1 MCLWMACVILLLN
14 VQFNTIGSTTE
25 DELSITTDMNL
36 KKSKYSQQLNILNSY
51 SQNRCKQFA

>member
-1 MCLWMACVILLLN
+1 MACVILLLN

-51 SQNRCKQFA
+51 SQNRWKQFA